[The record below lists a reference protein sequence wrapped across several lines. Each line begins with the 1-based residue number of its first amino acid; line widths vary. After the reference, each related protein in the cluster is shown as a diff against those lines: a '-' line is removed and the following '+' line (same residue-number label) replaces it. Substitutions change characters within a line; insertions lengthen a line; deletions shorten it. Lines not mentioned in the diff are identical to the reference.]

1 MTDMRARYRGR
12 WARTFAMVFSFWFSW
27 CESLLNHA
35 ALESSPS
42 SAIRAAKLRAHRCP
56 GWGIARERC
65 RGYGSG
71 G

>member
-12 WARTFAMVFSFWFSW
+12 CARTFAMVLSFWFSW

-42 SAIRAAKLRAHRCP
+42 SAIRAAKLRAQKP
-56 GWGIARERC
+56 PVWGIARQELQ
-65 RGYGSG
+65 
-71 G
+71 